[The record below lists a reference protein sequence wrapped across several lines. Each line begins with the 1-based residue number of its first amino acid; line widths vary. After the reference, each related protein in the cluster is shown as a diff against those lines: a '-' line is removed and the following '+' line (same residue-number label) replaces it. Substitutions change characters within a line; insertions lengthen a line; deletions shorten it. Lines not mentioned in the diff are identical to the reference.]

1 VNIFTGSLSYDLTEN
16 ALKEL
21 FEEFGEVTSCKIIT
35 DRDTGRS
42 KGFGFV
48 EMSDKASAQEAIE
61 QLNGKTVE
69 GRDLVVNEA
78 RPREERPK
86 RRPRY

>member
-1 VNIFTGSLSYDLTEN
+1 MNIFTGSLSYDLTEN

>member
-1 VNIFTGSLSYDLTEN
+1 MNIFIGSLSYDMTEN
-16 ALKEL
+16 ALREL
-21 FEEFGEVTSCKIIT
+21 FEEFGEVSSCKIIN

-48 EMSDKASAQEAIE
+48 EMSDKASAQEAID
-61 QLNGKTVE
+61 QLNEKDIL
-69 GRDLVVNEA
+69 GRTIVVNEA
-78 RPREERPK
+78 RPREERPQ